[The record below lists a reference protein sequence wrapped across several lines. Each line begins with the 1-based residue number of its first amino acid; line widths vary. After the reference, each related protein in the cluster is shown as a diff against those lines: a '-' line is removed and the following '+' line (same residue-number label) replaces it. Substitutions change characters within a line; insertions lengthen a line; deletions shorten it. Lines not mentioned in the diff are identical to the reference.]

1 MGKKA
6 GMEAATIVNAL
17 RAEGFC
23 AECDLMERSVKAQMK
38 YADKIGATFSCI
50 IGDSELEV
58 GKVTVK
64 NMKEGTSEKV
74 ALDEIIEYV
83 YENDF
88 GDLYD
93 AISSTDPQPD
103 ECTHDCA
110 SCHRDCKF

>member
-1 MGKKA
+1 
-6 GMEAATIVNAL
+6 
-17 RAEGFC
+17 
-23 AECDLMERSVKAQMK
+23 MK

-50 IGDSELEV
+50 IGDSELEA
-58 GKVTVK
+58 GEATVK

-93 AISSTDPQPD
+93 AISSTNPQP
-103 ECTHDCA
+103 EGCTHDCA
-110 SCHRDCKF
+110 SCHLDCKL